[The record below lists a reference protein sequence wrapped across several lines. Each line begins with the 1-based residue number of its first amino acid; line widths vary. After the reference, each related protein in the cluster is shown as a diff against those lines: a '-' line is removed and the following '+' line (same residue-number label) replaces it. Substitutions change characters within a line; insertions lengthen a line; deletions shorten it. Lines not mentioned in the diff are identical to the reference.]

1 MKAAV
6 SHRYGPPEVVGIQ
19 ELPIP
24 QPQKNEIRVKV
35 MATTVNR
42 TDTGFRSAMY
52 FVSRFWSGLFKPK
65 YPIWGSEFSGVVD
78 TVGEGV
84 TQFKSNDKVFGYN
97 DKSFGAHAEYLCISE
112 NSAISL
118 MPKNLN
124 FIESAPL
131 TEGAHYALNN
141 IKAAKVKNGD
151 RVMVYG
157 ATGAIG
163 SSAVQLLK
171 ANGAWVCAV
180 GNTKNLDL
188 LKQLGADA
196 VVDYQTQDYTI
207 TSIQYD
213 FIFDAVGKSAF
224 KKIKH
229 MLKPKGIYISTELGK
244 RSINIFL
251 AVFTPLFGSKRVLF
265 PIPNISQ
272 EDVLYLKELA
282 ENGQFMPVIDS
293 VFDLDDIVGA
303 HRYAESG
310 QKTGNLVVKVNVP

>member
-19 ELPIP
+19 ELSNP
-24 QPQKNEIRVKV
+24 QPKHNEIRVKV

-65 YPIWGSEFSGVVD
+65 FLVWGCEFSGVVD
-78 TVGEGV
+78 AIGEGV
-84 TQFKSNDKVFGYN
+84 TQFKINDKVFGYN
-97 DKSFGAHAEYLCISE
+97 DESFGAHAEYLCINE
-112 NSAISL
+112 NAAICL

-131 TEGAHYALNN
+131 SEGAHYALNN
-141 IKAAKVKNGD
+141 IKAAKIKKGD

-171 ANGAWVCAV
+171 AKGAWVCAV
-180 GNTKNLDL
+180 GNTKNIKL
-188 LKQLGADA
+188 LKQLGADS
-196 VVDYQTQDYTI
+196 VIDYQTQDYTI
-207 TSIQYD
+207 TSFQYD

-229 MLKPKGIYISTELGK
+229 MLTPKGIYISTELGK
-244 RSINIFL
+244 RSVNIFL
-251 AVFTPLFGSKRVLF
+251 ALFTPLFGGKRVLF
-265 PIPNISQ
+265 PIPTISK
-272 EDVLYLKELA
+272 EDLIYFKELA
-282 ENGQFMPVIDS
+282 ENGQFKPVIDS
-293 VFDLDDIVGA
+293 VFNFEDIVGA

-310 QKTGNLVVKVNVP
+310 QKTGNLVVKVNMP